1 MKIDYFSDFCIF
13 VIKVCISS
21 ISKIFY
27 SKERDSGCICVL
39 KLAIVKGKE
48 LKKYDFGAGHPF
60 RGDRFEDFFSF
71 FEKKIGLEGRFEIV
85 ANNKL
90 ASDSDLKLWHTKQYI
105 DAMEKAS
112 CGIQVS
118 DLFGFLSS
126 DNLNPQ
132 TRRFPL
138 GIESA
143 ARVIVASSMLAC
155 DLVMEGSFEK
165 AISIGGG
172 LHHAKSNYGEG
183 FCVYNDV
190 VICVKHAI
198 RKFSLD
204 RILVLDTDAHAG
216 NGTCEAFYSD
226 PKVLFVDLHQKYIY
240 PGTGFEFEIGE
251 GKGRGFTVNVPLP
264 PGAGDEA
271 YKFVF
276 NELVFPLVQEF
287 KPQLIIRNGG
297 SDPHP
302 SDKITQLGLTL
313 QGFNYIGKA
322 LAELSKICDG
332 KEVDLIC
339 SGYKPEV
346 LSRAWTALISGL
358 AGVNFN
364 LAEPFPLKPSKRQL
378 LEEVKKVVAKV
389 KTNLKPY
396 WKHLNF

>member
-1 MKIDYFSDFCIF
+1 LKVAI
-13 VIKVCISS
+13 IKA
-21 ISKIFY
+21 K
-27 SKERDSGCICVL
+27 D
-39 KLAIVKGKE
+39 

-60 RGDRFEDFFSF
+60 RGERFEDFFSF
-71 FEKKIGLEGRFEIV
+71 FEKKIALNDRFEIV
-85 ANNKL
+85 TNNNL
-90 ASDSDLKLWHTKQYI
+90 ASDSDLRLWHTKQYI
-105 DAMEKAS
+105 DAMGKAS
-112 CGIQVS
+112 CGVEVS
-118 DLFGFLSS
+118 DLFRFLSG

-138 GIESA
+138 GLESA
-143 ARVIVASSMLAC
+143 ARAIVASSILAC
-155 DLVMEGSFEK
+155 DLVMEGRFKK

-172 LHHAKSNYGEG
+172 LHHAKPGYGEG

-190 VICVKHAI
+190 VICVKHTI
-198 RKFSLD
+198 RTFSLD
-204 RILVLDTDAHAG
+204 RVLVLDTDAHAG

-226 PKVLFVDLHQKYIY
+226 PKVLFVDLHQEYIY
-240 PGTGFEFEIGE
+240 PGTGFEAEIGE

-264 PGAGDEA
+264 PSAGDKA

-276 NELVFPLVQEF
+276 DELVFPLVQEF

-302 SDKITQLGLTL
+302 SDEITQLGLTL

-322 LAELSKICDG
+322 LAVLSKICDG

-358 AGVNFN
+358 AGVDVS
-364 LAEPFPLKPSKRQL
+364 LVEPFPLRENKRKV
-378 LEEVKKVVAKV
+378 LEEVKKVVTKV

-396 WKHLNF
+396 WKNLRF